1 MITMNVVE
9 IFRSI
14 QGEGEKV
21 GLPCVFVRLYG
32 CPVHCKFCDTKES
45 WANDKKFET
54 LSIDEIVSRVREAAK
69 GKTKYVVITGGEPFL
84 QARELRI
91 LISELVGKDL
101 NVMIETSGSVDS
113 PEALETLSYICD
125 DSIVFATH
133 VCINLS
139 PKNEAV
145 HEDYI
150 NAAHEIKILIGAS
163 EADDPKLSGDLW
175 LRFSRECGKSIAN
188 ASTWHPVCSMFV
200 QPIAYQDKVKTLM
213 AIQRAVE
220 AAEKL
225 GCRVSFQ
232 THKFAGLR

>member
-54 LSIDEIVSRVREAAK
+54 LSINEIVSKVQNLATD
-69 GKTKYVVITGGEPFL
+69 KTKYVVVTGGEPFL
-84 QARELRI
+84 QARELYM
-91 LISELVGKDL
+91 LVSELVGKDL

-113 PEALETLSYICD
+113 PEALETLNRIRDY
-125 DSIVFATH
+125 SIIFAHH

-145 HEDYI
+145 DEDYI
-150 NAAHEIKILIGAS
+150 NAAHEIKILIGAT
-163 EADDPKLSGDLW
+163 EADDPILSSSLW
-175 LRFSRECGKSIAN
+175 LKFGRKCKKFIIDAN
-188 ASTWHPVCSMFV
+188 TRYLECSMFV
-200 QPIAYQDKVKTLM
+200 QPITYQDEAKTRL
-213 AIQRAVE
+213 AIHRAVE
-220 AAEKL
+220 AAEKF